1 MNPRGAPRLRFGRT
15 QRLLTAAEFASA
27 LAARPV
33 EVSAHF
39 QLFRPHNGGGPRLG
53 IIVGKRFIA
62 RAVDRSKVK
71 RVIRECFRT
80 RRVELAPADYLL
92 RVRIPVQV
100 INQAALRAELEQLL
114 KLAPKLLPDADR

>member
-1 MNPRGAPRLRFGRT
+1 VTLRGAPRLRFGRS
-15 QRLLTAAEFASA
+15 QRLLTAAEFACA
-27 LAARPV
+27 LAARPA
-33 EVSAHF
+33 EVSTHF

-80 RRVELAPADYLL
+80 RRVELAAADYVV
-92 RVRIPVQV
+92 RVRTPVRV
-100 INQAALRAELEQLL
+100 IHPASLRAELELLL
-114 KLAPKLLPDADR
+114 KLAPKQLPGADR